1 MNPYESKFI
10 LSDKK
15 VKVIITIL
23 GLIAIVIIGVFHYAK
38 FDVGTK
44 IITNIKSSK
53 AQREVAKK
61 LGGVS
66 VDNAKEKT
74 QEEIDTIVAKVE
86 EDTASIYNQ
95 VLAGS
100 TLVNKDGNEYSFLSN
115 GTMAG
120 GRNYK
125 VEENGGYTLTIGDNE
140 VYSMMFT
147 EDGEV
152 ILTDCTTNEEEVLS
166 FK

>member
-1 MNPYESKFI
+1 MFFY
-10 LSDKK
+10 
-15 VKVIITIL
+15 
-23 GLIAIVIIGVFHYAK
+23 YAK
-38 FDVGTK
+38 FDVGTE

-74 QEEIDTIVAKVE
+74 QKEVDTIVAKAE
-86 EDTASIYNQ
+86 EDTASVYNH

-115 GTMAG
+115 GTIAD

-125 VEENGGYTLTIGDNE
+125 VEENDGYTLTIGDNE

-152 ILTDCTTNEEEVLS
+152 ILTNPASGEEEVLS

>member
-1 MNPYESKFI
+1 MFFY
-10 LSDKK
+10 
-15 VKVIITIL
+15 
-23 GLIAIVIIGVFHYAK
+23 YAK
-38 FDVGTK
+38 FDVGTE

-74 QEEIDTIVAKVE
+74 QKEVDTIVAKAE
-86 EDTASIYNQ
+86 EDTASVYNH
-95 VLAGS
+95 VLVGS

-115 GTMAG
+115 GTIAD

-125 VEENGGYTLTIGDNE
+125 VEENDGYTLTIGDNE

-152 ILTDCTTNEEEVLS
+152 ILTNLASGEEEVLS

>member
-1 MNPYESKFI
+1 MFFY
-10 LSDKK
+10 
-15 VKVIITIL
+15 
-23 GLIAIVIIGVFHYAK
+23 YAK
-38 FDVGTK
+38 FDVGTE

-61 LGGVS
+61 LGGAS

-74 QEEIDTIVAKVE
+74 QKEVDTIVAKAE
-86 EDTASIYNQ
+86 EDTASVYNH

-115 GTMAG
+115 GTIAD

-125 VEENGGYTLTIGDNE
+125 VEENDGYTLTIDDNE

-152 ILTDCTTNEEEVLS
+152 ILTNLASGEEEVLS

>member
-1 MNPYESKFI
+1 MFFY
-10 LSDKK
+10 
-15 VKVIITIL
+15 
-23 GLIAIVIIGVFHYAK
+23 YAK
-38 FDVGTK
+38 FDVGTE

-74 QEEIDTIVAKVE
+74 QKEVDTIVAKAE
-86 EDTASIYNQ
+86 EDTASVYNH

-115 GTMAG
+115 GTIAD

-125 VEENGGYTLTIGDNE
+125 VEENDGYTLTIDDNE

-152 ILTDCTTNEEEVLS
+152 ILTNLASGEEEALS

>member
-1 MNPYESKFI
+1 M
-10 LSDKK
+10 
-15 VKVIITIL
+15 
-23 GLIAIVIIGVFHYAK
+23 
-38 FDVGTK
+38 
-44 IITNIKSSK
+44 
-53 AQREVAKK
+53 
-61 LGGVS
+61 
-66 VDNAKEKT
+66 
-74 QEEIDTIVAKVE
+74 AKVE

-115 GTMAG
+115 GTMAD

>member
-1 MNPYESKFI
+1 MFFY
-10 LSDKK
+10 
-15 VKVIITIL
+15 
-23 GLIAIVIIGVFHYAK
+23 YAK
-38 FDVGTK
+38 FDVGTE

-74 QEEIDTIVAKVE
+74 QKEVDTIVAKAE
-86 EDTASIYNQ
+86 EDTASVYNH

-115 GTMAG
+115 GTIAE

-125 VEENGGYTLTIGDNE
+125 VEENDGYTLTIDDNE

-152 ILTDCTTNEEEVLS
+152 ILTNLASGEEEVLS

>member
-1 MNPYESKFI
+1 MHSRKTP
-10 LSDKK
+10 
-15 VKVIITIL
+15 IITI
-23 GLIAIVIIGVFHYAK
+23 AISP
-38 FDVGTK
+38 
-44 IITNIKSSK
+44 NIKSSK

-74 QEEIDTIVAKVE
+74 QKEVDTIVAKAE
-86 EDTASIYNQ
+86 EDTASVYNH

-115 GTMAG
+115 GTIAD

-125 VEENGGYTLTIGDNE
+125 VEENDGYTLTIDDNE

-152 ILTDCTTNEEEVLS
+152 ILTNLASGEEEVLS

>member
-1 MNPYESKFI
+1 MFFY
-10 LSDKK
+10 
-15 VKVIITIL
+15 
-23 GLIAIVIIGVFHYAK
+23 YAK
-38 FDVGTK
+38 FDVGTE

-74 QEEIDTIVAKVE
+74 QKEVDTIVAKAE
-86 EDTASIYNQ
+86 EDTARVYTP

-115 GTMAG
+115 GTIAD

-125 VEENGGYTLTIGDNE
+125 VEENDGYTLTIGDNE

-152 ILTDCTTNEEEVLS
+152 ILTNPASGEEEVLS

>member
-1 MNPYESKFI
+1 MFFY
-10 LSDKK
+10 
-15 VKVIITIL
+15 
-23 GLIAIVIIGVFHYAK
+23 YAK
-38 FDVGTK
+38 FDVGTE

-74 QEEIDTIVAKVE
+74 QKEVDTIVAKAE
-86 EDTASIYNQ
+86 EDTASVYNH

-115 GTMAG
+115 GTIAD

-125 VEENGGYTLTIGDNE
+125 VEENDGYTLTIDDNE

-152 ILTDCTTNEEEVLS
+152 ILTNLASGEEEVLS

>member
-1 MNPYESKFI
+1 MFFY
-10 LSDKK
+10 
-15 VKVIITIL
+15 
-23 GLIAIVIIGVFHYAK
+23 YAK
-38 FDVGTK
+38 FDVGTE

-66 VDNAKEKT
+66 VGNAKEKT
-74 QEEIDTIVAKVE
+74 QKEVDTIVAKAE
-86 EDTASIYNQ
+86 EDTASVYNH

-115 GTMAG
+115 GTIAD

-125 VEENGGYTLTIGDNE
+125 VEENDGYTLTIDDNE

-152 ILTDCTTNEEEVLS
+152 ILTNLASGEEEVLS

>member
-1 MNPYESKFI
+1 MFFY
-10 LSDKK
+10 
-15 VKVIITIL
+15 
-23 GLIAIVIIGVFHYAK
+23 YAK
-38 FDVGTK
+38 FDVGTE

-74 QEEIDTIVAKVE
+74 QKEVDTIVAKAE
-86 EDTASIYNQ
+86 EDTASVYNH

-115 GTMAG
+115 GTIADC
-120 GRNYK
+120 RNYK
-125 VEENGGYTLTIGDNE
+125 VEENDGYTLTIGDNE

-152 ILTDCTTNEEEVLS
+152 ILTNLASGEEEVLS

>member
-1 MNPYESKFI
+1 MVWEV
-10 LSDKK
+10 L
-15 VKVIITIL
+15 V
-23 GLIAIVIIGVFHYAK
+23 
-38 FDVGTK
+38 
-44 IITNIKSSK
+44 TNIKSSK

-74 QEEIDTIVAKVE
+74 QKEVDTIVAKAE
-86 EDTASIYNQ
+86 EDTASVYNH

-115 GTMAG
+115 GTIAD

-125 VEENGGYTLTIGDNE
+125 VEENDGYTLTIGDNE

-152 ILTDCTTNEEEVLS
+152 ILTNLASGEEEVLS

>member
-1 MNPYESKFI
+1 MFFY
-10 LSDKK
+10 
-15 VKVIITIL
+15 
-23 GLIAIVIIGVFHYAK
+23 YAK
-38 FDVGTK
+38 FDVGTE

-74 QEEIDTIVAKVE
+74 QKEVDTIVAKAE
-86 EDTASIYNQ
+86 EDTASVYNH

-115 GTMAG
+115 GTIAD

-125 VEENGGYTLTIGDNE
+125 VEENDGYTLTIDDNE

-152 ILTDCTTNEEEVLS
+152 ILTNLASGDANS
-166 FK
+166 ASSDHRFR

>member
-1 MNPYESKFI
+1 MCIRDRK
-10 LSDKK
+10 
-15 VKVIITIL
+15 
-23 GLIAIVIIGVFHYAK
+23 
-38 FDVGTK
+38 
-44 IITNIKSSK
+44 
-53 AQREVAKK
+53 EV
-61 LGGVS
+61 
-66 VDNAKEKT
+66 
-74 QEEIDTIVAKVE
+74 DTIVAKAE
-86 EDTASIYNQ
+86 EDTASVYNH

-115 GTMAG
+115 GTIAD

-125 VEENGGYTLTIGDNE
+125 VEENDGYTLTIDDNE

-152 ILTDCTTNEEEVLS
+152 ILTNLASGEEEVLS